1 MDDGSCV
8 YAHASC
14 SDSSAANFARG
25 RICRYG
31 GCLEARAQNFDPSA
45 DFDDGSC
52 AVAAGVLGCTD
63 SAAEATALA
72 HTRGA
77 EGDVYGKCCIDPAEE
92 PFYTPVIQER
102 AWTSP
107 IWYEPVKPALD
118 QQLRQTAQ

>member
-63 SAAEATALA
+63 SAAEDYDSLATFAGPCA
-72 HTRGA
+72 RG
-77 EGDVYGKCCIDPAEE
+77 GCTDSLLPGYDS
-92 PFYTPVIQER
+92 R
-102 AWTSP
+102 ATYADGSCAVAMRNVASSMASFP
-107 IWYEPVKPALD
+107 P
-118 QQLRQTAQ
+118 